1 MKAVILAGGLGTRLA
16 PYTTVFPKPML
27 PIGEKPILSIIIQ
40 QLVYYGFKEIII
52 SVGYLAE
59 LLQAYFATYNNIPK
73 GVKISFVR
81 EKKPLGTAGSLSLIP
96 KPSEPILVMNGDTL
110 TALDYRELMNFHK
123 EKGALITI
131 ATHKRH
137 VKIDFGVIHVNG
149 QDELNKYVEKPVL
162 DYLVSMGIYVFEPK
176 VLDYIEPDQRLDFP
190 ELVQKFLSENK
201 KIQGYIT
208 STFWLDI
215 GRHDDYSEAVKI
227 FDKIKHKLL
236 KEA

>member
-27 PIGEKPILSIIIQ
+27 PIGEKPILDIIIK
-40 QLVYYGFKEIII
+40 QLAYYGFREIII

-81 EKKPLGTAGSLSLIP
+81 ENKPLGTAGSLSLIP

-110 TALDYRELMNFHK
+110 TALDYRELVNFHK
-123 EKGALITI
+123 EKGGLITI

-149 QDELNKYVEKPVL
+149 ADELNKYVEKPVL
-162 DYLVSMGIYVFEPK
+162 DYLVSMGIYVFEPE
-176 VLDYIEPDQRLDFP
+176 VLNYIEPDQRLDFP

-201 KIQGYIT
+201 KIQGYLT
-208 STFWLDI
+208 SAFWLDI
-215 GRHDDYSEAVKI
+215 GRHDDYAEAVKI

-236 KEA
+236 KES